1 MYTHRFYRA
10 WVSQRK
16 LFRFRVLLHESDIE
30 IAAESDLTHRA
41 CEALYRARKDIEGY
55 ITLHPRFST
64 AMDTVEYDK
73 NAPAIV
79 KRMMKAAAIWNV
91 GPMAAVA
98 GAIADDVGKKLS
110 DHSDTV
116 IVENGGDLFIQS
128 GSSVNCALYA
138 GEESPFAEK
147 IGFSIDAPRGI
158 GICTSSKTI
167 GHSYSRGR
175 ANAVTVIA
183 QDSTTADAAATAIAN
198 RINSA
203 EDIHKQV
210 SQPESDSDLVGVIAC
225 CDDRLASWGIRL
237 FRTDFKVNLPESSF
251 IWQEKKCVH
260 CGACAG
266 ICPSGAFT
274 INSDTSEVEFE
285 KSKCILCGLCIEV
298 CYYSAIQ
305 SVEDCIETSGVK
317 G

>member
-16 LFRFRVLLHESDIE
+16 FSRFRVLRHESDIE

-41 CEALYRARKDIEGY
+41 CEALCRVRSDIEEY
-55 ITLHPRFST
+55 IRLHPRFSM
-64 AMDTVEYDK
+64 AMDPVEYDRT
-73 NAPAIV
+73 APLIV
-79 KRMMKAAAIWNV
+79 RRMMNAAATWNV

-98 GAIADDVGKKLS
+98 GAIADAVGRKLS

-147 IGFSIDAPRGI
+147 IGFSINAPRGI

-183 QDSTTADAAATAIAN
+183 RDSATADAAATAIAN
-198 RINSA
+198 RIISA

-210 SQPESDSDLVGVIAC
+210 AQSESNSDLVGVIAC
-225 CDDRLASWGIRL
+225 CDNRLASWGVRL
-237 FRTDFKVNLPESSF
+237 FRADLK
-251 IWQEKKCVH
+251 
-260 CGACAG
+260 
-266 ICPSGAFT
+266 
-274 INSDTSEVEFE
+274 
-285 KSKCILCGLCIEV
+285 
-298 CYYSAIQ
+298 
-305 SVEDCIETSGVK
+305 EDA
-317 G
+317 